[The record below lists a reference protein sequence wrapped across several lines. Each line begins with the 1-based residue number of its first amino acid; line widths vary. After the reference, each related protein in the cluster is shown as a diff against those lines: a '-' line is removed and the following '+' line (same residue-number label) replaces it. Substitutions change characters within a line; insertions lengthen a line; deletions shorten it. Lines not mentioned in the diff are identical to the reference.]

1 MARSGSRSSR
11 MPVSEIAPQ
20 ELQAL
25 LERREVILI
34 DVREPWE
41 HEICAIGGGILVP
54 MRSLPQ
60 RLQEIPTDKP
70 VALYCHHGVRSQMA
84 AGFLANHG
92 YQALSLAG
100 GIARWAAEVDP
111 TM

>member
-1 MARSGSRSSR
+1 
-11 MPVSEIAPQ
+11 MPVSEIAPR

-25 LERREVILI
+25 LERQNVTLI

-41 HEICAIGGGILVP
+41 AEICAIAGGTLVP

-60 RLQEIPTDKP
+60 RLQEIPPDKP
-70 VALYCHHGVRSQMA
+70 VALYCHHGVRSLMA

-92 YQALSLAG
+92 YEALSLAG
-100 GIARWAAEVDP
+100 GIARWAVEIDP
-111 TM
+111 EMARY